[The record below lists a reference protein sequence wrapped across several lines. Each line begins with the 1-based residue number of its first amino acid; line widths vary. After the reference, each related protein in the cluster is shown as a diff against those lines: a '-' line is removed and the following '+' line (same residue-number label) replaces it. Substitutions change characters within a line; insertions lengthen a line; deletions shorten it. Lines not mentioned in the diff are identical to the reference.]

1 MNLID
6 SIKSYFSK
14 NKYDSE
20 GFSSIIRSE
29 KWSNLLGKD
38 QIKMIEG
45 VMEVSELQ
53 VRDIMIPR
61 SSMTIL
67 EDEMSIDQML
77 EIIIESG
84 HSRFPVIGDNKD
96 EVIGILLAK
105 DLLKFYK
112 NEEIANYGS
121 VTTSYFPFN
130 PVGMSE
136 LTAHKDYEDEVL
148 LHFFEHAVVVCDHED
163 TWNFDKKY
171 DQSGLLENDVI
182 TEKDGEKVGSREE
195 FLSLPVKPGKTV
207 NLKVYRRRFNAPWDL
222 NEKLN
227 FNDYFEELEINYAPR
242 PIEYEQVTNAEFELE
257 KYLRS
262 AVFIPES
269 KQLDALLKE
278 FRKSRNH
285 MAIVVDEYART
296 AGLLTIEDVL
306 EQIVGDIEDE
316 YDAEDA
322 SVIKKTGD
330 KKFIVEATIRIE
342 NFNQKFETMF
352 LDEDYDT
359 LAGML
364 IKEQGRVPKT
374 GEVIR
379 VENCLFR
386 VLEADDRRLS
396 SIEVT
401 LD

>member
-1 MNLID
+1 
-6 SIKSYFSK
+6 
-14 NKYDSE
+14 
-20 GFSSIIRSE
+20 
-29 KWSNLLGKD
+29 
-38 QIKMIEG
+38 
-45 VMEVSELQ
+45 
-53 VRDIMIPR
+53 
-61 SSMTIL
+61 
-67 EDEMSIDQML
+67 
-77 EIIIESG
+77 
-84 HSRFPVIGDNKD
+84 
-96 EVIGILLAK
+96 
-105 DLLKFYK
+105 
-112 NEEIANYGS
+112 
-121 VTTSYFPFN
+121 
-130 PVGMSE
+130 
-136 LTAHKDYEDEVL
+136 
-148 LHFFEHAVVVCDHED
+148 
-163 TWNFDKKY
+163 
-171 DQSGLLENDVI
+171 
-182 TEKDGEKVGSREE
+182 
-195 FLSLPVKPGKTV
+195 
-207 NLKVYRRRFNAPWDL
+207 
-222 NEKLN
+222 
-227 FNDYFEELEINYAPR
+227 
-242 PIEYEQVTNAEFELE
+242 
-257 KYLRS
+257 
-262 AVFIPES
+262 
-269 KQLDALLKE
+269 
-278 FRKSRNH
+278 

-374 GEVIR
+374 GEAIR